1 MPQKCCMMVFTHKMN
16 TTNFLAFG
24 GPKLLAFICGKHRLV
39 LQIIKPIFS
48 CPNGWGKYM
57 LVGRQYE
64 HAFSEHLII
73 KSLRVL

>member
-1 MPQKCCMMVFTHKMN
+1 MMVFTHKMN

-48 CPNGWGKYM
+48 CPNGWGKYNPQNIWAEAVNTICAR
-57 LVGRQYE
+57 L
-64 HAFSEHLII
+64 SPL
-73 KSLRVL
+73 